1 MRIKELARAV
11 FPFLMSLRSSLSNYS
26 VRIRNF
32 GKHVCICSKCELSDV
47 EFGPYVY
54 VAHHAQI
61 GNSTIGA
68 RSSIGRYSKLRRVN
82 MGKYCSVSWDV
93 TIGAA
98 AHALDH
104 VSTHMFWHLEQFG
117 ISDTTSVS
125 ELEDPVIVGNDVWLG
140 CCSVIKSGVSI
151 GNGAVVGANAF
162 VDKDVPPYAIVA
174 GSPARV
180 LRYRFSEDVCDV
192 LQRLAWWDWDD
203 EYLRDH
209 LELFQQS
216 LPESISKNELLSLLR
231 ERKIDVDAI

>member
-1 MRIKELARAV
+1 M
-11 FPFLMSLRSSLSNYS
+11 
-26 VRIRNF
+26 
-32 GKHVCICSKCELSDV
+32 
-47 EFGPYVY
+47 Y

-61 GNSTIGA
+61 GNSIIGA

-82 MGKYCSVSWDV
+82 MGKFCSVSWDV

-104 VSTHMFWHLEQFG
+104 VPTHMFWHLEQFG
-117 ISDTTSVS
+117 ISHTTSAS
-125 ELEDPVIVGNDVWLG
+125 ELEIPEIVGNDVWLG

-151 GNGAVVGANAF
+151 GDGAVVGANSF

-209 LELFQQS
+209 LEFSNNLCPSQYLKMS
-216 LPESISKNELLSLLR
+216 CCHY
-231 ERKIDVDAI
+231 